1 MPRDEIMEQVRRV
14 LHELFEIEPDRVTLE
29 ANLYTDLEIDSIDA
43 VDLLD
48 QIRRFTG
55 RKVSGED
62 FRSVRTV
69 ADLVAV
75 IERLVA

>member
-1 MPRDEIMEQVRRV
+1 MSRDEIMEQVRRV